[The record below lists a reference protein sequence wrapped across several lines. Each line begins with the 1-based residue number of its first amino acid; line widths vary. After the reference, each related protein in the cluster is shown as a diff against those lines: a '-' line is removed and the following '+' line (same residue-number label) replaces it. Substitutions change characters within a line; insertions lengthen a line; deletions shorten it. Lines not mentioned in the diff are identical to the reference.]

1 MKILII
7 EDDAVVAIMQKMWIA
22 KTCNCKAEVFSNGLD
37 AVNYLDRQVK
47 EGIKESYL
55 ILLDLNMPV
64 MDGWEF
70 LEVLEEKDYPGQ
82 ISVVVVTSSKF
93 REDYERAIKSTLVID
108 FLNKPIGP
116 DSLQKFIQEGQLHL
130 SPDKVK

>member
-22 KTCNCKAEVFSNGLD
+22 KTFNYKAELFSNGLE
-37 AVNYLDRQVK
+37 AVNFLDK
-47 EGIKESYL
+47 ELIDKPDETYL

-64 MDGWEF
+64 MNGWEF
-70 LEVLEEKDYPGQ
+70 LEALEQRDYSAKV
-82 ISVVVVTSSKF
+82 SVIVVTSSKF
-93 REDYERAIKSTLVID
+93 REDYEKAKESPLVID

-116 DSLQKFIQEGQLHL
+116 NSLKKFIKEGELQFSH
-130 SPDKVK
+130 KKME

>member
-22 KTCNCKAEVFSNGLD
+22 KTCNCNAEIFSNGLE
-37 AVNYLDRQVK
+37 AVNFLNSQMLEDP
-47 EGIKESYL
+47 EENYL
-55 ILLDLNMPV
+55 IFLDLNMPV
-64 MDGWEF
+64 MNGWEF
-70 LEVLEEKDYPGQ
+70 LEVMEQRDYPGQ

-93 REDYERAIKSTLVID
+93 KEDYKRAIESPLVID

-116 DSLQKFIQEGQLHL
+116 DSLQKFIKDGNLNFNA
-130 SPDKVK
+130 DKVE